1 VHLIDSLSNDKEK
14 VKSRI
19 QLSVCGES
27 SEECLLRIGVLTGGG
42 DAPGLNA
49 AIRAIVK
56 RCDHYGFEVVGIERG
71 WAGMLE
77 PQTIELNYDNIKN
90 IVGKGGTILKT
101 SRTNPLKTS
110 GGAIKVADSFKK
122 LGLDALIAIGGDDT
136 LGVAKVLSESGL
148 NIVGV
153 PKTIDNDVSET
164 DATIGF
170 DTAVNTAMRLIERL
184 RDMAESHERTIV
196 VEIMGRHAGWI
207 ALHSGLAAGAD
218 LILIPEEPFKIRDV
232 VNFVKKKTASGKEPL
247 VIVVAEGALITD
259 YEGPVMKDTS
269 VDQFG
274 HVRLG
279 GIGEFLAKEIR
290 EKIGVETRAITPAHI
305 IRGGPPTAFDRL
317 MATRYGIAAVDL
329 VKEGKFGLMVAL
341 RAGNV
346 VTVPLSK
353 ALAKMKNVSK
363 HLYEEAMTFFG
374 HS

>member
-1 VHLIDSLSNDKEK
+1 M
-14 VKSRI
+14 
-19 QLSVCGES
+19 
-27 SEECLLRIGVLTGGG
+27 RIGVLTGGG

-56 RCDHYGFEVVGIERG
+56 RCGHYGFEVVGIERG

-101 SRTNPLKTS
+101 SRTNPLKIS

-218 LILIPEEPFKIRDV
+218 LILIPEEPFKI
-232 VNFVKKKTASGKEPL
+232 
-247 VIVVAEGALITD
+247 
-259 YEGPVMKDTS
+259 
-269 VDQFG
+269 
-274 HVRLG
+274 
-279 GIGEFLAKEIR
+279 
-290 EKIGVETRAITPAHI
+290 
-305 IRGGPPTAFDRL
+305 
-317 MATRYGIAAVDL
+317 
-329 VKEGKFGLMVAL
+329 
-341 RAGNV
+341 
-346 VTVPLSK
+346 
-353 ALAKMKNVSK
+353 
-363 HLYEEAMTFFG
+363 
-374 HS
+374 